1 MGSFSIWHW
10 IILLVPLALACLPL
24 VIKKPAGNNR
34 YGPEPRSRNLGDA
47 IGICWN
53 NYANFQGRASRSE
66 YWWFYLFVFLISLV
80 PILGLAVLLLAIPQ
94 LAAAVR
100 RLHDIN
106 RSGWWVLLW
115 FTGFGMITLII
126 MLAQPPH
133 QNSVADVF
141 E

>member
-10 IILLVPLALACLPL
+10 LIILALVLPAFLPL
-24 VIKKPAGNNR
+24 IIRKPAGGNR
-34 YGPEPRSRNLGDA
+34 YGPEPKPRNFGDA

-66 YWWFYLFVFLISLV
+66 YWWFYLFVFVIGLI
-80 PILGLAVLLLAIPQ
+80 PILGLATLILIIPQ
-94 LAAAVR
+94 LAVTAR

-115 FTGFGMITLII
+115 FTGFGIITLII

-133 QNSVADVF
+133 QNRQEDVF
-141 E
+141 